1 MRSSTSKSRQKPG
14 ALIDALEQVLGT
26 VNLEV
31 AEGAERG
38 TSSVRLKNG
47 IKSLPARRRSR

>member
-14 ALIDALEQVLGT
+14 ALIDALEQALGT

-38 TSSVRLKNG
+38 TPL
-47 IKSLPARRRSR
+47 